1 MSQVGRLGTL
11 PADWRDFGRSLVPF
25 ALLSLSAASPPLRI
39 PVLVALAAGTGVA
52 ISRGAPVRW
61 AWAAAVP
68 VAVSLVWYVWAAPV
82 SAPDGYDCAN
92 PWSPVAIW
100 RALQAIVVLAT
111 LVGLS
116 YTLRSTRSS
125 LLVRWPARLIVRWSI
140 VGFLVSGP
148 VALLLGPLVARPFF
162 GDVGYDVTIL
172 GALVPALIFAV
183 ANGTMEELIYR
194 GALLGW
200 SSKVMGV
207 GPALVGQAVVFGLA
221 HSGSDVLGNDIV
233 LSLAMGASGLIAG
246 VVAIRTRSLMLPI
259 AVHIG
264 LDIPIYYA
272 FACAT

>member
-1 MSQVGRLGTL
+1 MRRIGTL
-11 PADWRDFGRSLVPF
+11 PSDWRDFGRSLVPF
-25 ALLSLSAASPPLRI
+25 TLLALAASFPLLRI
-39 PVLVALAAGTGVA
+39 PALVALSAGTGIA
-52 ISRGAPVRW
+52 IARGAPVRW
-61 AWAAAVP
+61 AWAAAMP
-68 VAVSLVWYVWAAPV
+68 VAVSLAWYVWAAPV
-82 SAPDGYDCAN
+82 AAPDGSDCAN
-92 PWSPVAIW
+92 PWSPVATW

-111 LVGLS
+111 LIGLARA
-116 YTLRSTRSS
+116 LRASRSS
-125 LLVRWPARLIVRWSI
+125 LLLHWPARPVVRWSI

-148 VALLLGPLVARPFF
+148 VALVLGPMVARPFF
-162 GDVGYDVTIL
+162 GVVGYDVTIL

-221 HSGSDVLGNDIV
+221 HSGSDVLGNDIL
-233 LSLAMGASGLIAG
+233 LSVGLGIAGLIAG